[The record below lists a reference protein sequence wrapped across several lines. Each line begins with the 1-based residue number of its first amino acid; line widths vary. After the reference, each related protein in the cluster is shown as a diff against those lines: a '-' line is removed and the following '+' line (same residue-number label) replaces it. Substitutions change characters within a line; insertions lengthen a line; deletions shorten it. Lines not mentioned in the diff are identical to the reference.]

1 MVLANFLQTLMM
13 GTLFA
18 FAILL
23 GSYIVAVLWE
33 RFIDKMIE
41 IGGEQYFGEKV

>member
-1 MVLANFLQTLMM
+1 MLANFLYTITM

-18 FAILL
+18 IAILL
-23 GSYIVAVLWE
+23 VSYVVATLWE

-41 IGGEQYFGEKV
+41 IGGEQYFAEKD